1 MKKMTSEK
9 KHKITTIGLW
19 LILILCTAVLFSL
32 CLSEGIDYDEAY
44 SYRTA
49 HDNTMMG
56 IIRVVLAAHDTDVP
70 VWYMGLR
77 LWSFLVGDGIIA
89 YKMFALLGTVLSML
103 LGPVVIRR
111 QWGAKTAALYMIMV
125 SLTPAMMKISVNN
138 RMYSWTVFGVTVCGL
153 TAYFLRERLNSKAL
167 WTILFLTTFCGI
179 FSHYFTA
186 FSYLFI
192 YLYLVAVIW
201 QQDRKQIWKPF
212 VCGGSVVLL
221 FVAWLIKS
229 DFFHLL
235 VSDGNPTNRS
245 KFGIYEFFDFI
256 FGTGV
261 KYATKMGEL
270 LFVLTLVCAI
280 LFWKRLG
287 RRNGVFAVLCTCI
300 FPVSYLMAALLALHA
315 SHFFTYRHVMHSM
328 GLFWLGMAIILS
340 RINLQEWIACLSF
353 TVWMGVSAY
362 GISYHEEYGTIS
374 YLEETKAFIAE
385 NMEPGDVVVYD
396 TDSRFGQLFGCYMPD
411 QIFYTMEE
419 VPDLEE
425 LVGKRVWYFQCFGH
439 LLEESDKYTVTYENM
454 GHYGLHASHFFTYR
468 HVMHSMGLFWLGMAI
483 ILSRINLQEWIACL
497 SFTVWMGVSAYGISY
512 HEEYGTISYL
522 EETKA
527 FIAENMEPGDVVV
540 YDTDSRFGQ
549 LFGCYMPDQIFYT
562 MEEVPDL
569 EELVGKRVWYFQC
582 FGHLLEESDKYT
594 VTYENMGHYG
604 FQYMDGNTDFDILK
618 VNITEETGND

>member
-9 KHKITTIGLW
+9 KHKIATIGLW

-245 KFGIYEFFDFI
+245 KFRYLRI
-256 FGTGV
+256 F
-261 KYATKMGEL
+261 
-270 LFVLTLVCAI
+270 
-280 LFWKRLG
+280 
-287 RRNGVFAVLCTCI
+287 
-300 FPVSYLMAALLALHA
+300 
-315 SHFFTYRHVMHSM
+315 
-328 GLFWLGMAIILS
+328 
-340 RINLQEWIACLSF
+340 
-353 TVWMGVSAY
+353 
-362 GISYHEEYGTIS
+362 
-374 YLEETKAFIAE
+374 
-385 NMEPGDVVVYD
+385 
-396 TDSRFGQLFGCYMPD
+396 
-411 QIFYTMEE
+411 
-419 VPDLEE
+419 
-425 LVGKRVWYFQCFGH
+425 
-439 LLEESDKYTVTYENM
+439 
-454 GHYGLHASHFFTYR
+454 
-468 HVMHSMGLFWLGMAI
+468 
-483 ILSRINLQEWIACL
+483 
-497 SFTVWMGVSAYGISY
+497 
-512 HEEYGTISYL
+512 
-522 EETKA
+522 
-527 FIAENMEPGDVVV
+527 
-540 YDTDSRFGQ
+540 
-549 LFGCYMPDQIFYT
+549 
-562 MEEVPDL
+562 
-569 EELVGKRVWYFQC
+569 
-582 FGHLLEESDKYT
+582 
-594 VTYENMGHYG
+594 
-604 FQYMDGNTDFDILK
+604 
-618 VNITEETGND
+618 

>member
-9 KHKITTIGLW
+9 KHKIATIGLW

-235 VSDGNPTNRS
+235 VSDGNPTNQS
-245 KFGIYEFFDFI
+245 KFGIYEFFNFI
-256 FGTGV
+256 FGTRV

-340 RINLQEWIACLSF
+340 RINL
-353 TVWMGVSAY
+353 
-362 GISYHEEYGTIS
+362 
-374 YLEETKAFIAE
+374 
-385 NMEPGDVVVYD
+385 
-396 TDSRFGQLFGCYMPD
+396 
-411 QIFYTMEE
+411 
-419 VPDLEE
+419 
-425 LVGKRVWYFQCFGH
+425 
-439 LLEESDKYTVTYENM
+439 
-454 GHYGLHASHFFTYR
+454 
-468 HVMHSMGLFWLGMAI
+468 
-483 ILSRINLQEWIACL
+483 
-497 SFTVWMGVSAYGISY
+497 
-512 HEEYGTISYL
+512 
-522 EETKA
+522 
-527 FIAENMEPGDVVV
+527 
-540 YDTDSRFGQ
+540 
-549 LFGCYMPDQIFYT
+549 
-562 MEEVPDL
+562 
-569 EELVGKRVWYFQC
+569 
-582 FGHLLEESDKYT
+582 
-594 VTYENMGHYG
+594 
-604 FQYMDGNTDFDILK
+604 
-618 VNITEETGND
+618 

>member
-1 MKKMTSEK
+1 MVYGIAAVVISGRRWHHCLQNVRIAGNDIVHAAGTCCDPQAVGSEDSSP
-9 KHKITTIGLW
+9 L
-19 LILILCTAVLFSL
+19 
-32 CLSEGIDYDEAY
+32 YDHGKPDTCNDEDQREQQNVFLDGVW
-44 SYRTA
+44 SYRL
-49 HDNTMMG
+49 
-56 IIRVVLAAHDTDVP
+56 RTDRLFPAGAPEQQSP
-70 VWYMGLR
+70 VDDIVSDDLLR
-77 LWSFLVGDGIIA
+77 
-89 YKMFALLGTVLSML
+89 
-103 LGPVVIRR
+103 
-111 QWGAKTAALYMIMV
+111 
-125 SLTPAMMKISVNN
+125 
-138 RMYSWTVFGVTVCGL
+138 
-153 TAYFLRERLNSKAL
+153 
-167 WTILFLTTFCGI
+167 
-179 FSHYFTA
+179 YFTA

-192 YLYLVAVIW
+192 YLYLLAVIW
-201 QQDRKQIWKPF
+201 QQDRQQIWKPL

-221 FVAWLIKS
+221 FVAWLIRS

-235 VSDGNPTNRS
+235 VSDGNPTNQY

-256 FGTGV
+256 FGTRV

-353 TVWMGVSAY
+353 TVWMGVSSY
-362 GISYHEEYGTIS
+362 GISYHEEYSTI
-374 YLEETKAFIAE
+374 
-385 NMEPGDVVVYD
+385 P
-396 TDSRFGQLFGCYMPD
+396 
-411 QIFYTMEE
+411 
-419 VPDLEE
+419 
-425 LVGKRVWYFQCFGH
+425 H
-439 LLEESDKYTVTYENM
+439 
-454 GHYGLHASHFFTYR
+454 
-468 HVMHSMGLFWLGMAI
+468 
-483 ILSRINLQEWIACL
+483 
-497 SFTVWMGVSAYGISY
+497 
-512 HEEYGTISYL
+512 L

>member
-1 MKKMTSEK
+1 MQMKKMTSEK
-9 KHKITTIGLW
+9 KHKIATIGLW

-77 LWSFLVGDGIIA
+77 LWSFLAGDGIIA

-235 VSDGNPTNRS
+235 VSDGNPTNQS
-245 KFGIYEFFDFI
+245 KFGIYEFFNFI
-256 FGTGV
+256 FGTRV

-300 FPVSYLMAALLALHA
+300 FP
-315 SHFFTYRHVMHSM
+315 
-328 GLFWLGMAIILS
+328 
-340 RINLQEWIACLSF
+340 
-353 TVWMGVSAY
+353 
-362 GISYHEEYGTIS
+362 IS
-374 YLEETKAFIAE
+374 YLIAA
-385 NMEPGDVVVYD
+385 V
-396 TDSRFGQLFGCYMPD
+396 LA
-411 QIFYTMEE
+411 
-419 VPDLEE
+419 
-425 LVGKRVWYFQCFGH
+425 
-439 LLEESDKYTVTYENM
+439 
-454 GHYGLHASHFFTYR
+454 LHASHFFTYR

>member
-1 MKKMTSEK
+1 MKMKKMTSEK

-70 VWYMGLR
+70 VWYMGMGLR
-77 LWSFLVGDGIIA
+77 LWSFLAGDGIIA

-235 VSDGNPTNRS
+235 VSDGNPTNQS
-245 KFGIYEFFDFI
+245 KFGIYEFFNFI
-256 FGTGV
+256 FGTRV

-454 GHYGLHASHFFTYR
+454 GHYG
-468 HVMHSMGLFWLGMAI
+468 
-483 ILSRINLQEWIACL
+483 
-497 SFTVWMGVSAYGISY
+497 
-512 HEEYGTISYL
+512 
-522 EETKA
+522 
-527 FIAENMEPGDVVV
+527 
-540 YDTDSRFGQ
+540 
-549 LFGCYMPDQIFYT
+549 
-562 MEEVPDL
+562 
-569 EELVGKRVWYFQC
+569 
-582 FGHLLEESDKYT
+582 
-594 VTYENMGHYG
+594 

>member
-1 MKKMTSEK
+1 MKMKKMTSEK

-49 HDNTMMG
+49 HDNTMRG

-221 FVAWLIKS
+221 FVAWLIKPIS
-229 DFFHLL
+229 FICWFWWK
-235 VSDGNPTNRS
+235 PTNRS

-256 FGTGV
+256 FGNRSEV
-261 KYATKMGEL
+261 CDQMGEL
-270 LFVLTLVCAI
+270 LFV
-280 LFWKRLG
+280 
-287 RRNGVFAVLCTCI
+287 
-300 FPVSYLMAALLALHA
+300 
-315 SHFFTYRHVMHSM
+315 RHWSVRS
-328 GLFWLGMAIILS
+328 
-340 RINLQEWIACLSF
+340 SF
-353 TVWMGVSAY
+353 GSGWG
-362 GISYHEEYGTIS
+362 
-374 YLEETKAFIAE
+374 EETVFL
-385 NMEPGDVVVYD
+385 
-396 TDSRFGQLFGCYMPD
+396 RFC
-411 QIFYTMEE
+411 
-419 VPDLEE
+419 VP
-425 LVGKRVWYFQCFGH
+425 VFSQ
-439 LLEESDKYTVTYENM
+439 
-454 GHYGLHASHFFTYR
+454 
-468 HVMHSMGLFWLGMAI
+468 
-483 ILSRINLQEWIACL
+483 
-497 SFTVWMGVSAYGISY
+497 
-512 HEEYGTISYL
+512 
-522 EETKA
+522 
-527 FIAENMEPGDVVV
+527 
-540 YDTDSRFGQ
+540 
-549 LFGCYMPDQIFYT
+549 
-562 MEEVPDL
+562 
-569 EELVGKRVWYFQC
+569 
-582 FGHLLEESDKYT
+582 
-594 VTYENMGHYG
+594 
-604 FQYMDGNTDFDILK
+604 
-618 VNITEETGND
+618 